1 VRQEAKGGHPI
12 MPKCNHPNGII
23 IKPDG
28 VNELDPCVYEE
39 IERYENVTVIIS
51 KCIHCGELD
60 ISWVRQD
67 NTRKV
72 DIEKEE

>member
-1 VRQEAKGGHPI
+1 MIPI
-12 MPKCNHPNGII
+12 KCQHPNGII

-39 IERYENVTVIIS
+39 TERYENVTVSIC
-51 KCIHCGELD
+51 KCIHCGEID

-72 DIEKEE
+72 EKED